1 MLPNDKLFH
10 TVKKMKKI
18 KIQFTDFWD
27 VFDPNDNFIT
37 DALKKN
43 FEVEISDN
51 PDFVFCSIF
60 GRKHLK
66 YDCAKIYYTGENI
79 IPDFNLVDYAL
90 GFQDISFYDRYL
102 RLPHYVLY
110 PRACE
115 LAAKKTVGSDEE
127 FLNRKFCN
135 YVVSNA
141 VSCPERGEIIDK
153 LNAYKPL
160 DSGGRYHNNVGG
172 PVKDKIDFA
181 AGYKFSI
188 AIENSCARGYTTE
201 KIMEAFASKTV
212 PIYWGNPDIAKEF
225 NPKSFINGHDFDS
238 FDELVEYV
246 KKVDE
251 DDELYLS
258 MARASIFPDEGNCA
272 SNINRTDNSKESSVR
287 ECLADN
293 YLSDYL
299 YNICSQNPEDA
310 IRRNRIYQ
318 GKYYEDEAKFHE
330 KIDRVLYV
338 PRRFVRG
345 MKNRIKK

>member
-1 MLPNDKLFH
+1 MK
-10 TVKKMKKI
+10 KKI
-18 KIQFTDFWD
+18 KVQFTDFWD
-27 VFDPNDNFIT
+27 IFDPNDNFIM

-43 FEVEISDN
+43 FEVEISDT

-79 IPDFNLVDYAL
+79 IPDFNLVDYGL

-115 LAAKKTVGSDEE
+115 LALKKPTMSDDEY
-127 FLNRKFCN
+127 LNRKFCN

-141 VSCPERGEIIDK
+141 VSCSERGVIIEK
-153 LNAYKPL
+153 LNAYKAL

-181 AGYKFSI
+181 KGYKFSI
-188 AIENSCARGYTTE
+188 AVENSCARGYTTE
-201 KIMEAFASKTV
+201 KIMEAFASETV

-225 NPKSFINGHDFDS
+225 NPKSFINGHDFAS

-246 KKVDE
+246 KKVDN

-258 MARASIFPDEGNCA
+258 MVKAPIIVGKAKCLEEDY
-272 SNINRTDNSKESSVR
+272 
-287 ECLADN
+287 LAD
-293 YLSDYL
+293 YLFTV
-299 YNICSQNPEDA
+299 CSQNPEDA

-318 GKYYEDEAKFHE
+318 GKYYEDEAKAHE
-330 KIDRVLYV
+330 KMDRILYL
-338 PRRFVRG
+338 PRRFARG
-345 MKNRIKK
+345 MKNKLKK